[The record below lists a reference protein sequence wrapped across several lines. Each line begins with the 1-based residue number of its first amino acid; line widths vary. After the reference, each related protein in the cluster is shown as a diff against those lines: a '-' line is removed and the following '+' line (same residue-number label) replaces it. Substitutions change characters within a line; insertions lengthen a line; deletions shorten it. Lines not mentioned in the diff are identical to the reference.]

1 MAEPDVI
8 IIGAGSVGTPLA
20 LHLAETG
27 LHPLVIDS
35 AASSGQGENKHA
47 IGGIRATH
55 SDPAKILACRR
66 SIEIFS
72 TWQEHHGD
80 DIEWLQ
86 GGYTFPVYREQ
97 DEETLKGLFEVQHA
111 HGLEIDWIGPDAI
124 SELVPG
130 IAAEG
135 LRGGTH
141 SPGDGTVSP
150 LLAGNAFYRRAR
162 ALGAEFLFHETVQ
175 QIATRNGR
183 VTGVVT
189 DRGTW
194 SAPVVVIAA
203 GPNARA
209 VGATVGLDLP
219 VQPDSH
225 EAGITEPVEPFFRT
239 LVVDLRPVSGSAN
252 FYFYQSRHAQVVFCL
267 TPDPPIVG
275 TDIRETSVF
284 LPMVARRLVGLLP
297 RLRNL
302 RVRRV
307 WRGLYPMTPDGSPLV
322 GWANGPE
329 GLVQTVGM
337 CGQGLMLGPGLAE
350 TVAHLI
356 TGELTDTD
364 RTILEGFAPDRDF
377 AGTEALK

>member
-1 MAEPDVI
+1 MPERDVI

-20 LHLAETG
+20 LALAERG
-27 LHPLVIDS
+27 LRPLIIDS
-35 AASSGQGENKHA
+35 AASTGQGENKHA
-47 IGGIRATH
+47 IGGVRATH

-72 TWQEHHGD
+72 TWEERHGD

-97 DEETLKGLFEVQHA
+97 DEATLTGLFEVQHA
-111 HGLEIDWIGPDAI
+111 HGLEIDWVDPDTIA
-124 SELVPG
+124 ELVPG
-130 IAAEG
+130 IAVEG

-141 SPGDGTVSP
+141 SPGDGSVSP

-162 ALGAEFLFHETVQ
+162 SLGAEFRFHETVQ
-175 QIATRNGR
+175 QIATANGR

-189 DRGTW
+189 DRGTHR
-194 SAPVVVIAA
+194 APVVVNAA

-225 EAGITEPVEPFFRT
+225 EAGITEPIEPFFRT
-239 LVVDLRPVSGSAN
+239 MVVDLRPAPGSAN

-267 TPDPPIVG
+267 TPDPPVIG

-284 LPMVARRLVGLLP
+284 LPMVARRLVKLLP
-297 RLRNL
+297 RLRHL

-307 WRGLYPMTPDGSPLV
+307 WRGLYPMTPDGSPLI
-322 GWANGPE
+322 GQADGPE
-329 GLVQTVGM
+329 GLLHAVGM

-350 TVAHLI
+350 TVARLI

-364 RTILEGFAPDRDF
+364 RIILEGFAPDRDF